1 MVTQRRCGFARDDR
15 LGVIRGLF
23 FSFWAASFRHLA
35 AALPF
40 RSVVTI
46 LQRRCG
52 HFAAGIIHPCS
63 LTFSGYVLHTET
75 LSISNNVLKM
85 GLGDFFNVLSLV

>member
-15 LGVIRGLF
+15 LGAIRGRF

-40 RSVVTI
+40 RSGAMAI
-46 LQRRCG
+46 SQRRRLRLWDYPPVLL
-52 HFAAGIIHPCS
+52 HFLEVCKEQ
-63 LTFSGYVLHTET
+63 L
-75 LSISNNVLKM
+75 
-85 GLGDFFNVLSLV
+85 